1 MKLSVKNGRNN
12 KIHIFV
18 DEEYSLTVD
27 SEYWYTSPWC
37 VKKEIDKEDFEELKE
52 EILFRRAW
60 LSALDLISMRSHSE
74 KELIT
79 KLRRKYSQ
87 NIAEAVAEKATELGL
102 IDDEAFAEM
111 YARELV
117 ERKKYGISRVKNELR
132 LKGISSHIIES
143 VLLSLD
149 IDSKESIIS
158 LVERKYARKLSDEKG
173 RRQVVSALQRLGYS
187 YSDIKSALNEFDISD
202 ECEDFYE

>member
-27 SEYWYTSPWC
+27 SEYWYTSCWC
-37 VKKEIDKEDFEELKE
+37 VKKEIDEEDFEELKE
-52 EILFRRAW
+52 EIAHRRAW
-60 LSALDLISMRSHSE
+60 LNALDLISMRSHSK
-74 KELIT
+74 KELVT

-87 NIAEAVAEKATELGL
+87 NTAEAVAEKAAELGL

-111 YARELV
+111 YTRELI
-117 ERKKYGISRVKNELR
+117 ERKKYGVSRVKNELR

-173 RRQVVSALQRLGYS
+173 RRQVFAALQRLGYS
-187 YSDIKSALNEFDISD
+187 YSDIKSALNEFDMSD

>member
-1 MKLSVKNGRNN
+1 MKLSVKNGKNN

-37 VKKEIDKEDFEELKE
+37 VKKEIDEEDFEELKE
-52 EILFRRAW
+52 EISYRRAW
-60 LSALDLISMRSHSE
+60 LNALDLISMRSHSE

-87 NIAEAVAEKATELGL
+87 NTAEAVAEKAAELGL

-111 YARELV
+111 YARELI

-173 RRQVVSALQRLGYS
+173 RRQVISALQRLGYS
-187 YSDIKSALNEFDISD
+187 YSDIRSALNEFQLSD

>member
-37 VKKEIDKEDFEELKE
+37 AKKEIDEEDFEELKE
-52 EILFRRAW
+52 EISYRRAW
-60 LSALDLISMRSHSE
+60 LNALDLISMRSHSE

-87 NIAEAVAEKATELGL
+87 NTAEAVAEKAAELGL
-102 IDDEAFAEM
+102 IDDETFAEM
-111 YARELV
+111 YARELI

-173 RRQVVSALQRLGYS
+173 RRQVVAALQRLGYS
-187 YSDIKSALNEFDISD
+187 YSDIKSALNEFDMSD

>member
-37 VKKEIDKEDFEELKE
+37 VKKEIDEEDFEELKE
-52 EILFRRAW
+52 EISYRRAW
-60 LSALDLISMRSHSE
+60 LNALDLISMRSHSE

-87 NIAEAVAEKATELGL
+87 NTAEAVAEKAAELGL

-111 YARELV
+111 YARELI

-173 RRQVVSALQRLGYS
+173 RRQVISALQRLGYS
-187 YSDIKSALNEFDISD
+187 YSDIRSALNEFQLSD

>member
-37 VKKEIDKEDFEELKE
+37 VKKEIDEEDFEELKE
-52 EILFRRAW
+52 EISYRRAW
-60 LSALDLISMRSHSE
+60 LNALDLISMRSHSE

-87 NIAEAVAEKATELGL
+87 NTAEAVAEKAAELGL

-111 YARELV
+111 YARELI

-173 RRQVVSALQRLGYS
+173 RRQVISALQRLGDS
-187 YSDIKSALNEFDISD
+187 YSDIRSALNEFQLSD

>member
-37 VKKEIDKEDFEELKE
+37 VKKEIDEEDFEELRE
-52 EILFRRAW
+52 EISYRRAW
-60 LSALDLISMRSHSE
+60 LNALDLISMRSHSE

-111 YARELV
+111 YARELT

-173 RRQVVSALQRLGYS
+173 RRQVVAALQRLGYS
-187 YSDIKSALNEFDISD
+187 YSDIRSALNEFDMSD

>member
-37 VKKEIDKEDFEELKE
+37 TEKEIDEEDFEELKE
-52 EILFRRAW
+52 EISYRRAW
-60 LSALDLISMRSHSE
+60 LNALDLISMRSHSE

-87 NIAEAVAEKATELGL
+87 NTAEAVAEKAAELGL
-102 IDDEAFAEM
+102 IDDETFAEM
-111 YARELV
+111 YARELI

-173 RRQVVSALQRLGYS
+173 RRQVVAALQRLGYS
-187 YSDIKSALNEFDISD
+187 YSDIKSALNEFDMSD

>member
-27 SEYWYTSPWC
+27 SEYWYTSSWC
-37 VKKEIDKEDFEELKE
+37 VKKEIDEEDFEELKE
-52 EILFRRAW
+52 EVSCRRAW

-74 KELIT
+74 KELVT

-87 NIAEAVAEKATELGL
+87 NTAEAVAEKATELGL

-187 YSDIKSALNEFDISD
+187 YSDIKSALKEFQLSD